1 MSEGPN
7 LSCNRQDSVPTFKTL
22 APNLSIKELEELAM
36 NNNAEAQYL
45 LSIIYTKKKTTEKL
59 LQANE
64 LLTKSASSGYAP
76 AQYKLGKLILNRKT
90 YSNNITKGM
99 SLLNSASNAKY
110 IPAIILLAH
119 IYENGLFVKADAET
133 AVCLYKRAASLGNG
147 SAENALGSF
156 YQKGIMGLTQSTD
169 EAIEHY
175 QNAVKCGHSIAK
187 FNLSVLL
194 KEKGKTEEA
203 QKLLLEASN
212 EGVPQAQFNL
222 SLTLDPV
229 KDKAEYIRLVKS
241 AADAGLTKACYAYG
255 CAIEGDKN
263 GKDIEYLQKA
273 AEKGHPH
280 AQLKCGILL
289 RQKDS
294 TQSRRYL
301 ELAMTKLPE
310 AQQVY
315 EQFISEAKGHDAESL
330 YQRYL
335 YLKGKDN
342 AEAISCLEKASNAG
356 HRDAMLHYADECDKG
371 EITPQNQSRS
381 IDIYQRLAEKDDGA
395 ALNNLGRAYE
405 LGKGVEIDLK
415 QAEECY
421 RRALGNKSFVGGLN
435 YARLL
440 WSQRHF
446 VKAGTVYK
454 DLYTQRPED
463 PAIMYFYGRAIVKKS
478 IEESDTDGVALIRKS
493 SELGFPLAV
502 HNYAVMLY
510 NGEGVQRDI
519 ESAVKLFRE
528 SAKQD
533 RPDFKFSLAQILMNG
548 YGAEKNEAE
557 GLKLLGTCSE
567 YKYLPAM
574 VVHAK
579 YLLEKVVTERQK
591 AIDMLREAA
600 EMNDVSPQFQEVQ
613 SEAQLLY
620 ANILKGEGKVE
631 DAKKFF
637 QKAAMSGNTVAI
649 QALLL
654 F

>member
-1 MSEGPN
+1 MTEALGTG
-7 LSCNRQDSVPTFKTL
+7 RQDSCPAFKTL
-22 APNLSIKELEELAM
+22 DANLSLKELEDLAM

-45 LSIIYTKKKTTEKL
+45 LSIAYNKKKTHEKL

-64 LLTKSASSGYAP
+64 LLTKSASAGYAP

-119 IYENGLFVKADAET
+119 IYENGLFVKADVET
-133 AVCLYKRAASLGNG
+133 AVCLYKKAASLGNG

-156 YQKGIMGLTQSTD
+156 YQKGNMGLPQST
-169 EAIEHY
+169 EQALEHY
-175 QNAVKCGHSIAK
+175 TNAVKLGNSIAK

-194 KEKGKTEEA
+194 KEQGKTEEA

-222 SLTLDPV
+222 SLTLDST
-229 KDKAEYIRLVKS
+229 KDRNEYIRLVKS

-263 GKDIEYLQKA
+263 GKDLEYLLKA
-273 AEKGHPH
+273 ADKGHPH

-289 RQKDS
+289 KSKDS
-294 TQSRRYL
+294 TLSRRYL
-301 ELAMTKLPE
+301 EQAKKKLPE
-310 AQQVY
+310 AQTVFEQV
-315 EQFISEAKGHDAESL
+315 ISEAKGHDAESL

-335 YLKGKDN
+335 YLRDKDP
-342 AEAISCLEKASNAG
+342 AEAITCLEKASNSG
-356 HRDAMLHYADECDKG
+356 HRDAMIHYADECDKG
-371 EITPQNQSRS
+371 EITPQNNSRAN
-381 IDIYQRLAEKDDGA
+381 DINQRLAEKDDGA

-405 LGKGVEIDLK
+405 LGRGVEIDLK

-421 RRALGNKSFVGGLN
+421 RRALGNKSLIGGLN

-440 WSQRHF
+440 WNQRHF

-454 DLYTQRPED
+454 DLYAQSPED
-463 PAIMYFYGRAIVKKS
+463 PAIMYFYGRAIIKKS
-478 IEESDTDGVALIRKS
+478 IEENADTDGVALVKKS
-493 SELGFPLAV
+493 ADLGFPLAV

-510 NGEGVQRDI
+510 TGDGVTRDVEQAI
-519 ESAVKLFRE
+519 KLFRE
-528 SAKQD
+528 SAKQN
-533 RPDFKFSLAQILMNG
+533 RPDFKFALAQILMNG
-548 YGAEKNEAE
+548 YGADKDEKE
-557 GLKLLGTCSE
+557 GLKLITECSE
-567 YKYLPAM
+567 WGYLPAM
-574 VVHAK
+574 IVHAK
-579 YLLEKVVTERQK
+579 YILEKDVTNRPH
-591 AIDMLREAA
+591 AIELLKTVA
-600 EMNDVSPQFQEVQ
+600 EKTEVFPQFQEVQ

-620 ANILKGEGKVE
+620 ANILKGEGKTE
-631 DAKKFF
+631 EAKKHF
-637 QKAAMSGNTVAI
+637 QAAAMSGNTVAM